1 MSLPSAVDST
11 SSSLC
16 PSHFVLDQMAVGE
29 LDHDSQR
36 ALERHLASC
45 AACHA
50 RLAERRAAE
59 ADFIVD
65 LSTLRALQQPP
76 ASDASDVSDASSAAG
91 AREAGVVST
100 RPTRSSP
107 SSVGVVRWLS
117 DRAPR
122 VAVTL
127 AAAAGLTLAFVSRDG
142 DRIDGAA
149 DGAVLVGPAGTAVK
163 EPSVRA
169 KGSARSALF
178 VKDARG
184 VRGLFEDGDV
194 GTATVFVGDTLQVA
208 VTSTAEAFV
217 AVLSLDPAGAR
228 STYVAS
234 ANGELLRVSPGR
246 NVPLPQA
253 TILDDVVGQETVAV
267 FVCREA
273 SIRVDALQPFIQA
286 GEPPLGCG
294 VDRYLLDKKAGR

>member
-45 AACHA
+45 AACQA

-76 ASDASDVSDASSAAG
+76 ASDASDASSDAG
-91 AREAGVVST
+91 AREAGAVST

-142 DRIDGAA
+142 GRIDGAA

-169 KGSARSALF
+169 KGSARSPEGTRQQRD
-178 VKDARG
+178 VQARG
-184 VRGLFEDGDV
+184 D
-194 GTATVFVGDTLQVA
+194 
-208 VTSTAEAFV
+208 
-217 AVLSLDPAGAR
+217 
-228 STYVAS
+228 
-234 ANGELLRVSPGR
+234 
-246 NVPLPQA
+246 
-253 TILDDVVGQETVAV
+253 
-267 FVCREA
+267 
-273 SIRVDALQPFIQA
+273 
-286 GEPPLGCG
+286 
-294 VDRYLLDKKAGR
+294 